1 MSRQQMIISETAL
14 AGAFTVDIDRL
25 ADNRGYFSRVLCVEE
40 FAARGIHL
48 RTVQA
53 NVSYNRSRGTMRGLH
68 FQYPPAAE
76 EKYVRCI
83 RGAVTDV
90 IVDLRPESPTWLKHV
105 AIELSAENGR
115 GLYIPT
121 RFAHGFVTL
130 TDDTELL
137 YFMGNAHT
145 RGAEGGLRFDD
156 PALAIGWPPVRV
168 LSERDTMW
176 PHLSDV
182 AGDIRAR
189 MTLPENTPA

>member
-1 MSRQQMIISETAL
+1 MIMSETEL

-25 ADNRGYFSRVLCVEE
+25 ADHRGHFSRILCVQE
-40 FAARGIHL
+40 FASRGIHL
-48 RTVQA
+48 DTVQA
-53 NVSYNRSRGTMRGLH
+53 NVSYNRARGTMRGLH

-76 EKYVRCI
+76 EKYVRCV
-83 RGAVTDV
+83 RGGVLDV

-115 GLYIPT
+115 GVYVPA

-137 YFMGNAHT
+137 YFMGNAHSK
-145 RGAEGGLRFDD
+145 GAEGGLRFDD
-156 PALAIGWPPVRV
+156 PVLAIAWPEVVV

-176 PHLSDV
+176 PGIADTCNE
-182 AGDIRAR
+182 ICQRMAR
-189 MTLPENTPA
+189 PVNVPA

>member
-1 MSRQQMIISETAL
+1 MIISETAL

-25 ADNRGYFSRVLCVEE
+25 ADHRGHFARILCIEE
-40 FAARGIHL
+40 FAARGIQL
-48 RTVQA
+48 STVQA

-115 GLYIPT
+115 GLYIPA

-145 RGAEGGLRFDD
+145 SGAEGGLRFDD
-156 PALAIGWPPVRV
+156 PALAIAWPPVRV

-176 PHLSDV
+176 RRLSDV
-182 AGDIRAR
+182 SGDIRAR
-189 MTLPENTPA
+189 MTLPETAPA